1 MLREPQE
8 RGARENR
15 AAAISEEQKGAKE
28 KMSTGTIIGLAIAI
42 IAIVGLSVFTGMR
55 GKKGSGKISWGVAT
69 GLIMGTLVGGTST
82 VGTAQL
88 AFTHGMTAWW
98 FTLGAG
104 IGCLILGVIYV
115 KPLRAQDSPT
125 LVGMVRNEYGP
136 KVGMAAT
143 VLNSVGTFIN
153 ILSQLIAASAVVV
166 VVFETMGTVVAILLS
181 AIFMVLYV
189 VFGGTKGAGI
199 VGILKTV
206 LLSLTMVIC
215 GVIVLGRTGGV
226 SGFTGMV
233 NGLQIANADGSV
245 RNLWSL
251 FGRGFWTDFGSCM
264 SLILGVLTT
273 QTYAQA
279 VLTARSDK
287 EGRIAALISTILI
300 PIIGIFGIM
309 VGLYMRSVDPE
320 ISAKVALTKY
330 ILEYSGLPSVV
341 GGIMLGA
348 LFIASVGT
356 GAGLSLGIATVVNRD
371 LLNKG
376 KAPADAKKFDLVS
389 KVIIVVVLAV
399 AAFLTCV
406 LPADVIQDYAFLS
419 MALRGCTVFAPLCFL
434 IWARG
439 KVKSK
444 WAMLSVVCGCCVAL
458 VYGVLKIFGVITFP
472 LAAVFPGIVV
482 GLLFMFVGLADRKK
496 A

>member
-1 MLREPQE
+1 M
-8 RGARENR
+8 
-15 AAAISEEQKGAKE
+15 
-28 KMSTGTIIGLAIAI
+28 IAI
-42 IAIVGLSVFTGMR
+42 VAIVGLSVFTGMR
-55 GKKGSGKISWGVAT
+55 GGKKGGKISWGVAA

-88 AFTHGMTAWW
+88 AFNYGMTAWW
-98 FTLGAG
+98 FTLGG
-104 IGCLILGVIYV
+104 GLGCLILGLVYV
-115 KPLRAQDSPT
+115 KPLRAQSSPT
-125 LVGMVRNEYGP
+125 LVGMVRDEYGP

-166 VVFETMGTVVAILLS
+166 VVFETMGTVMAIILS
-181 AIFMVLYV
+181 AVFMVLYV

-206 LLSLTMVIC
+206 LLYVTMVIC
-215 GVIVLGRTGGV
+215 GVIVLNKCGGV
-226 SGFTGMV
+226 GGFTGMV
-233 NGLQIANADGSV
+233 NGLAIPNADGST

-279 VLTARSDK
+279 ILTARSDRD
-287 EGRIAALISTILI
+287 GRIAAFISTILI
-300 PIIGIFGIM
+300 PIIGVFGIM
-309 VGLYMRSVDPE
+309 VGLYMRKVDPD

-330 ILEYSGLPSVV
+330 ILEYSGIPDLL

-371 LLNKG
+371 LISRG
-376 KAPADAKKFDLVS
+376 KTVDAKRSDTTNKLL
-389 KVIIVVVLAV
+389 IIVILAIATV
-399 AAFLTCV
+399 LTCI
-406 LPADVIQDYAFLS
+406 LPADTIQDYAFLS

-434 IWARG
+434 IWA
-439 KVKSK
+439 SK
-444 WAMLSVVCGCCVAL
+444 RVSSGYAMVSVVAGSVVAL
-458 VYGVLKIFGVITFP
+458 IYGVLKLQGVITFP

-482 GLLFMFVGLADRKK
+482 GLLCMFVGLAAGKGKK
-496 A
+496 LN

>member
-1 MLREPQE
+1 M
-8 RGARENR
+8 N
-15 AAAISEEQKGAKE
+15 
-28 KMSTGTIIGLAIAI
+28 TGTIIGLVIAI
-42 IAIVGLSVFTGMR
+42 VAIVGLSVFTGMR
-55 GKKGSGKISWGVAT
+55 GGKKGGKISWGVAA

-88 AFTHGMTAWW
+88 AFNYGMTAWW
-98 FTLGAG
+98 FTLGG
-104 IGCLILGVIYV
+104 GLGCLILGLIYV
-115 KPLRAQDSPT
+115 KPLRAQGNPT
-125 LVGMVRNEYGP
+125 LVGMVRDEYGP

-143 VLNSVGTFIN
+143 ILNSVGTFIN

-166 VVFETMGTVVAILLS
+166 VVFETMGTVVAIILS
-181 AIFMVLYV
+181 AVFMVLYV

-206 LLSLTMVIC
+206 LLYVTMVIC
-215 GVIVLGRTGGV
+215 GVIVLRKCGGV
-226 SGFTGMV
+226 GGFTDMV
-233 NGLQIANADGSV
+233 NNLHIANADGTE

-279 VLTARSDK
+279 ILTARSDRD
-287 EGRIAALISTILI
+287 GRIAAFISTILI
-300 PIIGIFGIM
+300 PIIGVFGIM
-309 VGLYMRSVDPE
+309 VGLYMRKVDPD

-330 ILEYSGLPSVV
+330 ILEYSGIPTLL

-371 LLNKG
+371 LLSRG
-376 KAPADAKKFDLVS
+376 KTVDAKKSDATNKML
-389 KVIIVVVLAV
+389 IVVILAAATVL
-399 AAFLTCV
+399 TII
-406 LPADVIQDYAFLS
+406 LPADTIQDYAFLS
-419 MALRGCTVFAPLCFL
+419 MALRGCTVFAPLCFAL
-434 IWARG
+434 WASK
-439 KVKSK
+439 KVRSGF
-444 WAMLSVVCGCCVAL
+444 AMASVVGGSVVAL
-458 VYGVLKIFGVITFP
+458 IYGVLKLQGVITFP

-482 GLLFMFVGLADRKK
+482 GLICMFAGLAAGNKNELK
-496 A
+496 

>member
-1 MLREPQE
+1 M
-8 RGARENR
+8 N
-15 AAAISEEQKGAKE
+15 
-28 KMSTGTIIGLAIAI
+28 TGTIIGLVIAI
-42 IAIVGLSVFTGMR
+42 VAIVGLSVYTGMR
-55 GKKGSGKISWGVAT
+55 GGKKGGKISWGVAA

-88 AFTHGMTAWW
+88 AFNYGMTAWW
-98 FTLGAG
+98 FTLGG
-104 IGCLILGVIYV
+104 GLGCLILGLIYV
-115 KPLRAQDSPT
+115 KPLRAQASPT
-125 LVGMVRNEYGP
+125 LVGMVRDEYGP

-143 VLNSVGTFIN
+143 ILNSVGTFIN

-181 AIFMVLYV
+181 AVFMILYV

-206 LLSLTMVIC
+206 LLYLTMVIC
-215 GVIVLGRTGGV
+215 GVIVLRKCGGLG
-226 SGFTGMV
+226 GFTDMV
-233 NGLQIANADGSV
+233 NNLHLVNADGTE

-279 VLTARSDK
+279 VLTARSDRD
-287 EGRIAALISTILI
+287 GRIAAFISTILI
-300 PIIGIFGIM
+300 PIIGVFGIM
-309 VGLYMRSVDPE
+309 VGLYMRKVDPD

-330 ILEYSGLPSVV
+330 ILEYSGIPSLL

-371 LLNKG
+371 LLSRG
-376 KAPADAKKFDLVS
+376 KTVDAKKTDATNKLL
-389 KVIIVVVLAV
+389 IVVILAV
-399 AAFLTCV
+399 AAVLTCV
-406 LPADVIQDYAFLS
+406 LPADTIQDYAFLS
-419 MALRGCTVFAPLCFL
+419 MALRGCTVFAPLCFAL
-434 IWARG
+434 WASK
-439 KVKSK
+439 KVKSG
-444 WAMLSVVCGCCVAL
+444 WAMASVVGGSVVAL
-458 VYGVLKIFGVITFP
+458 IYGVLKLQGVITFP

-482 GLLFMFVGLADRKK
+482 GLVCMFIGLAAGKK
-496 A
+496 S

>member
-1 MLREPQE
+1 M
-8 RGARENR
+8 N
-15 AAAISEEQKGAKE
+15 
-28 KMSTGTIIGLAIAI
+28 TGTIIGLVIAI
-42 IAIVGLSVFTGMR
+42 VAIVGLSVFTGMR
-55 GKKGSGKISWGVAT
+55 GGKKGGKISWGVAA

-88 AFTHGMTAWW
+88 AFNYGMTAWW
-98 FTLGAG
+98 FTLGG
-104 IGCLILGVIYV
+104 GLGCLILGLIYV
-115 KPLRAQDSPT
+115 KPLRAQGNPT
-125 LVGMVRNEYGP
+125 LVGMVRDEYGP

-143 VLNSVGTFIN
+143 ILNSVGTFIN

-166 VVFETMGTVVAILLS
+166 VVFETMGTVVAIILS
-181 AIFMVLYV
+181 AVFMVLYV

-206 LLSLTMVIC
+206 LLYVTMVIC
-215 GVIVLGRTGGV
+215 GVIVLRKCGGV
-226 SGFTGMV
+226 GGFTDMV
-233 NGLQIANADGSV
+233 NNLHIANADGTE

-279 VLTARSDK
+279 ILTARSDRD
-287 EGRIAALISTILI
+287 GRIAAFISTILI
-300 PIIGIFGIM
+300 PIIGVFGIM
-309 VGLYMRSVDPE
+309 VGLYMRKVDPD

-330 ILEYSGLPSVV
+330 ILEYSGIPTLL

-371 LLNKG
+371 LLSRG
-376 KAPADAKKFDLVS
+376 KTVDAKKSDATNKML
-389 KVIIVVVLAV
+389 IVVILAAATVL
-399 AAFLTCV
+399 TII
-406 LPADVIQDYAFLS
+406 LPADTIQDYAFLS
-419 MALRGCTVFAPLCFL
+419 MALRGCTVFAPLCFAL
-434 IWARG
+434 WASK
-439 KVKSK
+439 KVRSGF
-444 WAMLSVVCGCCVAL
+444 AMASVVGGSVVAL
-458 VYGVLKIFGVITFP
+458 IYGVLKLQGVITFP

-482 GLLFMFVGLADRKK
+482 GLICMFVGLAAGNKNELK
-496 A
+496 

>member
-1 MLREPQE
+1 M
-8 RGARENR
+8 N
-15 AAAISEEQKGAKE
+15 
-28 KMSTGTIIGLAIAI
+28 TGTIIGLVIAI
-42 IAIVGLSVFTGMR
+42 VAIVGLSVYTGMR
-55 GKKGSGKISWGVAT
+55 GGKKGGKISWGVAA

-88 AFTHGMTAWW
+88 AFNYGMTAWW
-98 FTLGAG
+98 FTLGG
-104 IGCLILGVIYV
+104 GLGCLILALVYV
-115 KPLRAQDSPT
+115 KPLRAQSSPT
-125 LVGMVRNEYGP
+125 LVGMVRDEYGP

-143 VLNSVGTFIN
+143 ILNSVGTFIN

-166 VVFETMGTVVAILLS
+166 VVFDTMGTTVAILLS
-181 AIFMVLYV
+181 AVFMILYV

-206 LLSLTMVIC
+206 LLYLTMVVC
-215 GVIVLGRTGGV
+215 GVIVLRKCGGV
-226 SGFTGMV
+226 GGFTDMV
-233 NGLQIANADGSV
+233 NNLHIANADGTE

-279 VLTARSDK
+279 VLNARSDRD
-287 EGRIAALISTILI
+287 GRIAALISTILI
-300 PIIGIFGIM
+300 PIIGVFGIM
-309 VGLYMRSVDPE
+309 VGLYMREVDPD

-330 ILEYSGLPSVV
+330 ITEYSGIPTLL

-371 LLNKG
+371 LLSRG
-376 KAPADAKKFDLVS
+376 KTVDAKKSDATNKLL
-389 KVIIVVVLAV
+389 IVVILAV
-399 AAFLTCV
+399 AAVLTCV
-406 LPADVIQDYAFLS
+406 LPADTIQDYAFLS

-434 IWARG
+434 IWASK
-439 KVKSK
+439 KVRSGY
-444 WAMLSVVCGCCVAL
+444 AMVSVVAGSVVAL
-458 VYGVLKIFGVITFP
+458 IYGVLKLQGVITFP
-472 LAAVFPGIVV
+472 LAAVFPGIAV
-482 GLLFMFVGLADRKK
+482 GLVCMFVGLAAGNKGELKK
-496 A
+496 

>member
-1 MLREPQE
+1 M
-8 RGARENR
+8 N
-15 AAAISEEQKGAKE
+15 
-28 KMSTGTIIGLAIAI
+28 TGTIIGLVIAI
-42 IAIVGLSVFTGMR
+42 VAIVGLSVFTGMR
-55 GKKGSGKISWGVAT
+55 GGKKGGKISWGVAA

-88 AFTHGMTAWW
+88 AFNYGMTAWW
-98 FTLGAG
+98 FTLGG
-104 IGCLILGVIYV
+104 GLGCLILGLIYV
-115 KPLRAQDSPT
+115 KPLRAQASPT
-125 LVGMVRNEYGP
+125 LVGMVRDEYGP

-143 VLNSVGTFIN
+143 ILNSVGTFIN

-166 VVFETMGTVVAILLS
+166 VVFETMGTVVAIILS
-181 AIFMVLYV
+181 AVFMVLYV

-206 LLSLTMVIC
+206 LLYVTMVIC
-215 GVIVLGRTGGV
+215 GVIVLRKCGGV
-226 SGFTGMV
+226 GGFTDMV
-233 NGLQIANADGSV
+233 NNLHIANADGTE

-279 VLTARSDK
+279 ILTARSDRD
-287 EGRIAALISTILI
+287 GRIAAFISTILI
-300 PIIGIFGIM
+300 PIIGVFGIM
-309 VGLYMRSVDPE
+309 VGLYMRKVDPD

-330 ILEYSGLPSVV
+330 VREYSGIPTLL

-371 LLNKG
+371 LLSRG
-376 KAPADAKKFDLVS
+376 KTVDAKKSDATNKML
-389 KVIIVVVLAV
+389 IVVILAAATVL
-399 AAFLTCV
+399 TII
-406 LPADVIQDYAFLS
+406 LPADTIQDYAFLS
-419 MALRGCTVFAPLCFL
+419 MALRGCTVFAPLCFAL
-434 IWARG
+434 WASK
-439 KVKSK
+439 KVRSGF
-444 WAMLSVVCGCCVAL
+444 AMASVVGGSVVAL
-458 VYGVLKIFGVITFP
+458 IYGVLKLQGVITFP

-482 GLLFMFVGLADRKK
+482 GLICMFVGLAAGNKNELK
-496 A
+496 

>member
-1 MLREPQE
+1 M
-8 RGARENR
+8 N
-15 AAAISEEQKGAKE
+15 
-28 KMSTGTIIGLAIAI
+28 TGVIIGLVIAI
-42 IAIVGLSVFTGMR
+42 VAIVGLSVYTGMR
-55 GKKGSGKISWGVAT
+55 GGKKGGKIGWGVAA

-88 AFTHGMTAWW
+88 AFNYGMTAWW
-98 FTLGAG
+98 FTLGG
-104 IGCLILGVIYV
+104 GLGCLILGLIYV
-115 KPLRAQDSPT
+115 RPLRAQSSPT
-125 LVGMVRNEYGP
+125 LVGMVRDEYGP

-143 VLNSVGTFIN
+143 ILNSVGTFIN

-166 VVFETMGTVVAILLS
+166 VVFETMGTAVAIILS
-181 AIFMVLYV
+181 AVFMVLYV

-206 LLSLTMVIC
+206 LLYLTMVIC
-215 GVIVLGRTGGV
+215 GVIVLRKCGGV
-226 SGFTGMV
+226 GGFTDMV
-233 NGLQIANADGSV
+233 NNLHIANADGTE

-279 VLTARSDK
+279 ILTARSDRD
-287 EGRIAALISTILI
+287 GRIAAFISTILI
-300 PIIGIFGIM
+300 PIIGIFGIL
-309 VGLYMRSVDPE
+309 VGLYMREVDPG

-330 ILEYSGLPSVV
+330 ITEYSGIPDLL

-371 LLNKG
+371 LLSRG
-376 KAPADAKKFDLVS
+376 RTVDAKKSDTANKLL
-389 KVIIVVVLAV
+389 IIVILAV
-399 AAFLTCV
+399 AAVLTCI
-406 LPADVIQDYAFLS
+406 LPADTIQDYAFLS

-434 IWARG
+434 IWAKGRVPSG
-439 KVKSK
+439 Y
-444 WAMLSVVCGCCVAL
+444 AMVSVVAGSVVAL
-458 VYGVLKIFGVITFP
+458 IYGVLKLQGVITFP

-482 GLLFMFVGLADRKK
+482 GLLCMFIGLAAGNKGELK
-496 A
+496 

>member
-1 MLREPQE
+1 M
-8 RGARENR
+8 N
-15 AAAISEEQKGAKE
+15 
-28 KMSTGTIIGLAIAI
+28 TGTIIGLVIAI
-42 IAIVGLSVFTGMR
+42 VAIVGLSVFTGMR
-55 GKKGSGKISWGVAT
+55 GGKKGGKISWGVAA

-88 AFTHGMTAWW
+88 AFNYGMTAWW
-98 FTLGAG
+98 FTLGG
-104 IGCLILGVIYV
+104 GLGCLILGLIYV
-115 KPLRAQDSPT
+115 KPLRAQASPT
-125 LVGMVRNEYGP
+125 LVGMVRDEYGP

-143 VLNSVGTFIN
+143 ILNSVGTFIN

-166 VVFETMGTVVAILLS
+166 VVFETMGTVVAIILS
-181 AIFMVLYV
+181 AVFMVLYV

-206 LLSLTMVIC
+206 LLYVTMVIC
-215 GVIVLGRTGGV
+215 GVIVLRKCGGV
-226 SGFTGMV
+226 GGFTDMV
-233 NGLQIANADGSV
+233 NNLHIANADGTE

-279 VLTARSDK
+279 ILTARSDRD
-287 EGRIAALISTILI
+287 GRIAAFISTILI
-300 PIIGIFGIM
+300 PIIGVFGIM
-309 VGLYMRSVDPE
+309 VGLYMRKVDPD

-330 ILEYSGLPSVV
+330 ILEYSGIPTLL

-371 LLNKG
+371 LLSRG
-376 KAPADAKKFDLVS
+376 RTVDAKKSDATNKLL
-389 KVIIVVVLAV
+389 IVVILALATVL
-399 AAFLTCV
+399 TII
-406 LPADVIQDYAFLS
+406 LPADTIQDYAFLS
-419 MALRGCTVFAPLCFL
+419 MALRGCTVFAPLCFAL
-434 IWARG
+434 WASK
-439 KVKSK
+439 KVRSGF
-444 WAMLSVVCGCCVAL
+444 AMASVVGGSVVAL
-458 VYGVLKIFGVITFP
+458 IYGVLKLQGVITFP

-482 GLLFMFVGLADRKK
+482 GLICMFVGLAAGNKNELK
-496 A
+496 

>member
-1 MLREPQE
+1 MNT
-8 RGARENR
+8 A
-15 AAAISEEQKGAKE
+15 
-28 KMSTGTIIGLAIAI
+28 TIIGLVIAI
-42 IAIVGLSVFTGMR
+42 VAIVGLSVYTGMR
-55 GKKGSGKISWGVAT
+55 GGKKGGKIGWGVAA

-88 AFTHGMTAWW
+88 AFNYGMTAWW
-98 FTLGAG
+98 FTLGG
-104 IGCLILGVIYV
+104 GLGCLILALIFV
-115 KPLRAQDSPT
+115 KPLRAQSSPT
-125 LVGMVRNEYGP
+125 LVGMVRDEYGP

-143 VLNSVGTFIN
+143 ILNSVGTFIN

-181 AIFMVLYV
+181 AVFMILYV

-206 LLSLTMVIC
+206 LLYLTMVIC
-215 GVIVLGRTGGV
+215 GVIVLNKCGGLG
-226 SGFTGMV
+226 GFTDMV
-233 NGLQIANADGSV
+233 NNLHIANADGTE

-287 EGRIAALISTILI
+287 DGRIAALISTILI
-300 PIIGIFGIM
+300 PIIGIFGIL
-309 VGLYMRSVDPE
+309 VGLYMRQVDPD

-330 ILEYSGLPSVV
+330 ITEYSGIPKLL

-371 LLNKG
+371 LLSRG
-376 KAPADAKKFDLVS
+376 KTVDAKKSDATNKLL
-389 KVIIVVVLAV
+389 IVVILAV
-399 AAFLTCV
+399 AAVLTCV
-406 LPADVIQDYAFLS
+406 LPADTIQDYAFLS

-434 IWARG
+434 LWASGR
-439 KVKSK
+439 VRPVY
-444 WAMLSVVCGCCVAL
+444 AMVSVVAGSVVAL
-458 VYGVLKIFGVITFP
+458 IYGVLKLQGVITFP

-482 GLLFMFVGLADRKK
+482 GLVCMFVGLAAGKK
-496 A
+496 D

>member
-1 MLREPQE
+1 M
-8 RGARENR
+8 N
-15 AAAISEEQKGAKE
+15 
-28 KMSTGTIIGLAIAI
+28 TGTIIGLVIAI
-42 IAIVGLSVFTGMR
+42 VAIVGLSVFTGMR
-55 GKKGSGKISWGVAT
+55 GGKKGGKISWGVAA

-88 AFTHGMTAWW
+88 AFNYGMTAWW
-98 FTLGAG
+98 FTLGG
-104 IGCLILGVIYV
+104 GLGCLILGLIYV
-115 KPLRAQDSPT
+115 KPLRAQASPT
-125 LVGMVRNEYGP
+125 LVGMVRDEYGP

-143 VLNSVGTFIN
+143 ILNSVGTFIN

-166 VVFETMGTVVAILLS
+166 VVFETMGTVVAIILS
-181 AIFMVLYV
+181 AVFMVLYV

-206 LLSLTMVIC
+206 LLYVTMVIC
-215 GVIVLGRTGGV
+215 GVIVLRKCGGAG
-226 SGFTGMV
+226 GFTDMV
-233 NGLQIANADGSV
+233 NNLHIANADGTE

-279 VLTARSDK
+279 ILTARSDRD
-287 EGRIAALISTILI
+287 GRIAAFISTILI

-309 VGLYMRSVDPE
+309 VGLYMRKVDPD
-320 ISAKVALTKY
+320 IPAKVALTKY
-330 ILEYSGLPSVV
+330 ILEYSGIPTLL

-371 LLNKG
+371 LLSRG
-376 KAPADAKKFDLVS
+376 KTVDAKKSDATNKML
-389 KVIIVVVLAV
+389 IVVILAAATVL
-399 AAFLTCV
+399 TII
-406 LPADVIQDYAFLS
+406 LPADTIQDYAFLS
-419 MALRGCTVFAPLCFL
+419 MALRGCTVFAPLCFAL
-434 IWARG
+434 WASR
-439 KVKSK
+439 KVRSGY
-444 WAMLSVVCGCCVAL
+444 AMASVVGGSVVAL
-458 VYGVLKIFGVITFP
+458 IYGVLKLQGVINFP

-482 GLLFMFVGLADRKK
+482 GLICMFAGLAAGKK
-496 A
+496 S